1 MQKTEESI
9 LHNLKV
15 NDWLES
21 FQNYYLRTDG
31 PYGTTKLTSLDVTPA
46 GLAAAVGV
54 ENCSDETVLKA
65 FMSLFTRNSVQIVLG
80 QKNHEYS
87 GLYAYNN
94 FHYLVLSCVVAA
106 TTTNAGDS
114 KQYRERLGALL
125 DDGKGAEQKVDG
137 VNNLWKAL
145 AICINKKGDLY
156 REIVLPEP
164 GSWTLIGYAAKLAY
178 PSRKDRA
185 DLKKIL
191 KELPDKALD
200 NQNILLNYLKS
211 WSYRLPECM
220 RDDLADLIRCYGNN
234 QSLETHHFWQLIEN
248 ILVEISREEPKH
260 FTLLW
265 SISVS
270 FGGWDGD
277 ELEDVFMS
285 RGNRRAEVENPFWH
299 GTFSQLLTEYRTPP
313 QIKKLLDS
321 GCLIL
326 CESYGGLWTQ
336 DDRKPKENQ
345 KAIILSC
352 SEKIVRN
359 FKKSLKLGHRWY
371 CSETM
376 SFNSALQITAGKG
389 ISDSN
394 HQNTELRIEGGI
406 SLGRGKWLSRPG
418 YLPNIYIEK
427 DAKLSISPPLKLQA
441 VGNIV
446 NIIEPIKIDG
456 EWRIAWKLRN
466 NDTCFKLVRFLKN
479 APLAAKWP
487 ERLDRYEAAVELSYE
502 DGIPLTNSEIITS
515 SSGIFPNQLSDALE
529 AIYARAGAPRSESE
543 IIGILR
549 TVLPTDSKLKYLV
562 WDVLRSLEEAG
573 WLEQD
578 IKRSWRG
585 RVWRVLPPR
594 IVITGENTALV
605 EGAIA
610 AAEFD
615 LLRTE
620 AQRIG
625 VNIHVNSAL
634 PFAVPVISLIGTE
647 QQVLAE
653 KLGWSFVIARM
664 PVMETAPICWPLEN
678 RTDMGRKLA
687 GVWKANPGLFAS
699 EPQQQPNGPILSRLV
714 REDDRDV
721 FLIKDKSSTF
731 ISTQRI
737 VALLEYARRINTPLF
752 VYRNGFLERQGVG
765 GHLPLPIAQWL
776 RRSTGI
782 QSGPHLTSDQSY
794 SYHYG
799 VNEKQLAVLEGVFGC
814 AIQGGEKITS
824 NNQVM
829 RIAKQR
835 HRGMRLSHFIYGN

>member
-1 MQKTEESI
+1 VQKTEESI
-9 LHNLKV
+9 LHNLKI

-21 FQNYYLRTDG
+21 LQNYYLRTDG

-54 ENCSDETVLKA
+54 ENFSDETVLQA

-80 QKNHEYS
+80 QKNHVYS

-114 KQYRERLGALL
+114 KQYRERLGTLL

-145 AICINKKGDLY
+145 AIWINKKDDLY

-211 WSYRLPECM
+211 WSYCLPERM
-220 RDDLADLIRCYGNN
+220 SEDLADLLRCYRNN
-234 QSLETHHFWQLIEN
+234 QSLETHHFWHLIET
-248 ILVEISREEPKH
+248 ILVEISRESPRH

-270 FGGWDGD
+270 FSGWDGD
-277 ELEDVFMS
+277 ELDEVFIS
-285 RGNRRAEVENPFWH
+285 KGNRRSDLENSFWH
-299 GTFSQLLTEYRTPP
+299 GTFSQLLKEYGTPP

-336 DDRKPKENQ
+336 DDRRPQKNQ
-345 KAIILSC
+345 STIILSS
-352 SEKIVRN
+352 SEKIVRE
-359 FKKSLKLGHRWY
+359 FKKPLKLGHRWY
-371 CSETM
+371 CSERM
-376 SFNSALQITAGKG
+376 SFNSALRITAGKG
-389 ISDSN
+389 VSESN
-394 HQNTELRIEGGI
+394 HKNTDLRIEGGI
-406 SLGRGKWLSRPG
+406 PIGRGKWLSRPG
-418 YLPNIYIEK
+418 YLPNIHLES
-427 DAKLSISPPLKLQA
+427 DTELTTSPQLKLEMM
-441 VGNIV
+441 GNIAK
-446 NIIEPIKIDG
+446 IIEPITEG
-456 EWRIAWKLRN
+456 EWRIGQKQKN
-466 NDTCFKLVRFLKN
+466 NQVAFKLVRFLKS
-479 APLAAKWP
+479 APLIMKWS
-487 ERLDRYEAAVELSYE
+487 ERSDRYEAAVELSYE
-502 DGIPLTNSEIITS
+502 DGIPLNNSEIALS
-515 SSGIFPNQLSDALE
+515 SSANFPNRLCDALE
-529 AIYARAGAPRSESE
+529 AIYARAGAPRSETE
-543 IIGILR
+543 IIKILK
-549 TVLPTDSKLKYLV
+549 TVLPDAPKLKYLV
-562 WDVLRSLEEAG
+562 WDVIRSLEEAG

-594 IVITGENTALV
+594 LVATGENIALV

-610 AAEFD
+610 TAEFD
-615 LLRTE
+615 LLKVE
-620 AQRIG
+620 AEKIG
-625 VNIHVNSAL
+625 INVYVNATS
-634 PFAVPVISLIGTE
+634 PFAAPAVSLIGTE
-647 QQVLAE
+647 LQALAE

-687 GVWKANPGLFAS
+687 GVWKADPGLFAS
-699 EPQQQPNGPILSRLV
+699 EPQQQLNGPILSRLV

-721 FLIKDKSSTF
+721 FLIKDKSTTF
-731 ISTQRI
+731 ISTQRT
-737 VALLEYARRINTPLF
+737 VALLEYARRTNTPLF

-776 RRSTGI
+776 RRSTRI

-799 VNEKQLAVLEGVFGC
+799 VNEQQLAVLKEAFGC
-814 AIQGGEKITS
+814 AIQGCEKITS

-829 RIAKQR
+829 RMAKQR